1 MGASTTTTRKEKL
14 DPRLEAT
21 LYGRVNDARQFAES
35 TPYSPLSPDQIRQY
49 ENPYTDDVVN
59 ATISDMDRYRRI
71 ENVDNSARA
80 SMGGAW
86 GGARH
91 GVMDSETQL
100 NSERNR
106 AGILGGLRSHGY
118 SQALQTGQSENQAK
132 YNWLM
137 NLQNLQNQSVG
148 NLPKY
153 GTTTDKSKSNP
164 GLGGILQ
171 AGLGIASMMT
181 GFGAPLGAAM
191 LAGGAGGPA
200 HAVARG

>member
-91 GVMDSETQL
+91 GVLDAETQM
-100 NSERNR
+100 NSERNL
-106 AGILGGLRSHGY
+106 AGILGGLRSQGY
-118 SQALQTGQSENQAK
+118 DHAVSTASDENRAK
-132 YNWLM
+132 YNWLLG
-137 NLQNLQNQSVG
+137 LQQLQNQSVG
-148 NLPKY
+148 MIPKY
-153 GTTTDKSKSNP
+153 GTTKETGTSN
-164 GLGGILQ
+164 GGIGGILQ
-171 AGLGIASMMT
+171 AGLGVASMIP
-181 GFGAPLGAAM
+181 GFGIPAMLGGAA
-191 LAGGAGGPA
+191 LHAGM
-200 HAVARG
+200 RN

>member
-91 GVMDSETQL
+91 GVLDAETQM
-100 NSERNR
+100 NSERNL
-106 AGILGGLRSHGY
+106 AGILGGLRSQGY
-118 SQALQTGQSENQAK
+118 DHAVSTASDENRAK
-132 YNWLM
+132 YNWLLG
-137 NLQNLQNQSVG
+137 LQQLQNQSVG
-148 NLPKY
+148 MIPKY
-153 GTTTDKSKSNP
+153 GKTTETGTSN
-164 GLGGILQ
+164 GGIGGILQ
-171 AGLGIASMMT
+171 AGLGIASMIP
-181 GFGAPLGAAM
+181 GFGIPAMAGSAA
-191 LAGGAGGPA
+191 LHAGM
-200 HAVARG
+200 RN

>member
-91 GVMDSETQL
+91 GVLDAETQM
-100 NSERNR
+100 NSERNL
-106 AGILGGLRSHGY
+106 AGILGGLRSQGY
-118 SQALQTGQSENQAK
+118 DHAVSTASDENRAK
-132 YNWLM
+132 YNWLLG
-137 NLQNLQNQSVG
+137 LQQLQNQSVG
-148 NLPKY
+148 MIPKY
-153 GTTTDKSKSNP
+153 GKTTETGTSN
-164 GLGGILQ
+164 GGIGGILQ
-171 AGLGIASMMT
+171 AGLGIASMIP
-181 GFGAPLGAAM
+181 GFGMPAM
-191 LAGGAGGPA
+191 LAQGAMAAGGKN
-200 HAVARG
+200 RR